1 MYDYYDDD
9 DDEPR
14 SLLARP
20 WRLVALGFIGLV
32 GLAVAFLGLALSMD
46 LFSLRRLAGVRQLPM
61 AEFIISLRN
70 SLARDDAHT
79 LEAVAGAAGLL
90 LLAAFFLVL
99 LIAAIRFEPESV
111 LGWIGRVLTSLV
123 SGVMVVLMVL
133 TALPLVGI
141 ATPSAL
147 DGTQATVLRVIVR
160 GVWNVL
166 QRLF

>member
-20 WRLVALGFIGLV
+20 WRLVAIGFFGLA

-46 LFSLRRLAGVRQLPM
+46 LFSLRRLAAIRQLPL
-61 AEFIISLRN
+61 AEFIFNVRDSL
-70 SLARDDAHT
+70 SRDEAHT
-79 LEAVAGAAGLL
+79 LEAIAGAAGLL

-111 LGWIGRVLTSLV
+111 LGWIGRLVTSLV

-133 TALPLVGI
+133 TALPFVGI
-141 ATPSAL
+141 ATPSAF
-147 DGTQATVLRVIVR
+147 DGTQATILRVIVR

-166 QRLF
+166 QRLS